1 MRGGA
6 VSRGPITVDLARAA
20 AQRLCSLAGVTL
32 LTPDHALRDVIVSGV
47 AAASRLGGGSWS
59 RDEIAE
65 RVSVTLPGA
74 GVVVAALTFL
84 RAVPVAGGLLAAAG
98 EAAGLGRDAVISIA
112 SETWDAPVGLLATI
126 QHELAHAGQM
136 RRGGVPSCLAYLVSR
151 EARAA
156 AEAPCYGASMAV
168 LVRLGGWSSAAAA
181 ESAMRSLAGYGLD
194 ADALRLAAGIVAS
207 TRATLDEGEDLG
219 GVVAEVVAALEAEGW
234 E

>member
-1 MRGGA
+1 

-47 AAASRLGGGSWS
+47 AAASRLGHGSWS
-59 RDEIAE
+59 RDDVAE

-74 GVVVAALTFL
+74 GPALTLL
-84 RAVPVAGGLLAAAG
+84 RLVPVAGGLLAAAG

-112 SETWDAPVGLLATI
+112 SETWDAPVGLLATV
-126 QHELAHAGQM
+126 QHELAHAGQI
-136 RRGGVPSCLAYLVSR
+136 RRGGVPSCLAYIGSR

>member
-1 MRGGA
+1 M
-6 VSRGPITVDLARAA
+6 RGPITVDLARAA

-47 AAASRLGGGSWS
+47 AAASRLGGGSWT
-59 RDEIAE
+59 RDDVAE

-74 GVVVAALTFL
+74 GSALSLLRVVPGL
-84 RAVPVAGGLLAAAG
+84 GGILAAAG
-98 EAAGLGRDAVISIA
+98 EAAGFGRVAVVSIA
-112 SETWDAPVGLLATI
+112 PTTWADPVSLLATVA
-126 QHELAHAGQM
+126 HELAHVGTI
-136 RRGGVPSCLAYLVSR
+136 RRGGLPACLAYLVSA

-156 AEAPCYGASMAV
+156 AEAPCYGATMAV
-168 LVRLGGWSSAAAA
+168 QVRLGGWSSAAAA

-234 E
+234 Q